1 MDHAAHFILQPSQQQ
16 ANQASTR
23 TRIPGSRTEAE
34 KVKKRLVC
42 PDLTGRL
49 VLDGAGSQVL
59 PLGTR
64 AARAPRHLGKARGA
78 TAEGSVRRRPLS
90 VQGLHVAC
98 RSHTQPQNALDKG
111 FAGPSAA
118 SLPAQRPLLGKV
130 CSWEQRRSFHW
141 VGKSM
146 LARRVTVT

>member
-59 PLGTR
+59 PLGTG

-98 RSHTQPQNALDKG
+98 RSHTQPQNALDKALRG
-111 FAGPSAA
+111 H
-118 SLPAQRPLLGKV
+118 LQPACQPRDLFWE